1 MVRVNQLGSNIGV
14 VVCVCVCGECV
25 CVGSACV
32 WGVRV
37 CGARVCVCGTCGICV
52 RACIFVLIVIALTH
66 LFSRLRNIVRLG
78 HGFVYA
84 GRVTRRV
91 VEWKRRRRWQF
102 RFECRRFVHDPPP
115 TAALETA
122 RATSSSH
129 HGVARQPGL
138 LRLPRFAGLEN
149 LQLYRSGA

>member
-14 VVCVCVCGECV
+14 VV
-25 CVGSACV
+25 GSACV
-32 WGVRV
+32 WR
-37 CGARVCVCGTCGICV
+37 ACVCLWYVRNMFACV
-52 RACIFVLIVIALTH
+52 HFCFDRHRPYTY